1 MLYTRKLR
9 HQNTE
14 AVNTA
19 LNRVLQTPSEKALKA
34 LDIFFKTINSVHLHN
49 RKMNAWK
56 KKMVQEIR
64 AGLAIITVICQ
75 RQCMVLEK
83 HQLY

>member
-1 MLYTRKLR
+1 MFYTRKLR

-34 LDIFFKTINSVHLHN
+34 LDIFFSKQSILSIFIAE
-49 RKMNAWK
+49 R
-56 KKMVQEIR
+56 
-64 AGLAIITVICQ
+64 
-75 RQCMVLEK
+75 
-83 HQLY
+83 